1 MREVAWSG
9 PLRRPTGYR
18 VGVVTSTAASGYSLQ
33 DVTFLVPEPTE
44 QTRQHARRA
53 VAGYAKNP
61 DECRELL
68 DMLGLL
74 EEP

>member
-1 MREVAWSG
+1 M
-9 PLRRPTGYR
+9 
-18 VGVVTSTAASGYSLQ
+18 TSTAASGYGSYGLE
-33 DVTFLVPEPTE
+33 DATFLVPDVTE
-44 QTRQHARRA
+44 KTRQRARRA
-53 VAGYAKNP
+53 VAERAGNP

>member
-1 MREVAWSG
+1 M
-9 PLRRPTGYR
+9 
-18 VGVVTSTAASGYSLQ
+18 GVVTSTAASGYSLQ
-33 DVTFLVPEPTE
+33 HVTFLVPDATE

-53 VAGYAKNP
+53 VAERAASP

>member
-1 MREVAWSG
+1 M
-9 PLRRPTGYR
+9 
-18 VGVVTSTAASGYSLQ
+18 TSTAASGYTLQ
-33 DVTFLVPEPTE
+33 DVTFLVPEPTA
-44 QTRQHARRA
+44 QTRQRARRA
-53 VAGYAKNP
+53 VAERAESP

>member
-1 MREVAWSG
+1 MARGAAAWF
-9 PLRRPTGYR
+9 
-18 VGVVTSTAASGYSLQ
+18 GVVTSTAASGYGLE
-33 DVTFLVPEPTE
+33 DVTFLVPDATE
-44 QTRQHARRA
+44 QTRQRARRA
-53 VAGYAKNP
+53 VAERAETP

>member
-1 MREVAWSG
+1 MTSIAAG
-9 PLRRPTGYR
+9 GY
-18 VGVVTSTAASGYSLQ
+18 GLEDA
-33 DVTFLVPEPTE
+33 TFLVPDVTA
-44 QTRQHARRA
+44 QTRQRARRA
-53 VAGYAKNP
+53 VAERAENP

>member
-1 MREVAWSG
+1 M
-9 PLRRPTGYR
+9 
-18 VGVVTSTAASGYSLQ
+18 TSTAASGYSLQ
-33 DVTFLVPEPTE
+33 DATFLVPEPTE
-44 QTRQHARRA
+44 QTRQRARRA
-53 VAGYAKNP
+53 IAERAETP

>member
-1 MREVAWSG
+1 M
-9 PLRRPTGYR
+9 T
-18 VGVVTSTAASGYSLQ
+18 TSAASGYSLQ
-33 DVTFLVPEPTE
+33 DVTFLVPDATE
-44 QTRQHARRA
+44 QTRQRARRA
-53 VAGYAKNP
+53 VARYAQTP